1 MFFAGQTSTGQI
13 TIIMCMCLSVGVCV
27 CVYVCGDEVT
37 STLW

>member
-13 TIIMCMCLSVGVCV
+13 TIIMCVCLSVGV

>member
-13 TIIMCMCLSVGVCV
+13 TIIMCVCLSVGVCV